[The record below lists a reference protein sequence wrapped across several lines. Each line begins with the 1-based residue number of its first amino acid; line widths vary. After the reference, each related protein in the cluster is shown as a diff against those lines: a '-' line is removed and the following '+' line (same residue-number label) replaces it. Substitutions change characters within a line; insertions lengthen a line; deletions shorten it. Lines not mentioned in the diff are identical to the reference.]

1 MPRYLALLVQ
11 PSVNPSICLKQM
23 VLRNAF
29 IEPELIEKTGLL
41 APLPCQR
48 RLQGRDPRNHRNHR
62 SAKFSSLSTASV
74 RSGNTGTSRA
84 EYGAIISAQAIRGPD
99 VRNRWLILAVLFLAR
114 TTMGFQFQSVAT
126 LSYSIVAQFNVTYTQ
141 LGLLISC
148 YLLPGI
154 VVAYPGGTLGKR
166 FGDKQIAIL
175 GLTLMV
181 VGGLVDGTSVNYA
194 TFFGGRLIAGIGAV
208 LLNVLL
214 LKMATDWF
222 LGREI
227 GTALALLVSS
237 WPVGIGIALIVLP
250 WIAITFSVPSAFLS
264 TAIAAAVV
272 LVLVGAIYRPPE
284 KAMPECGSSFRLLWR
299 EKGLVSLAGAVWA
312 LFNVGCII
320 VLSFTPSLLSA
331 QGISARGA
339 GIATSFASWT
349 LISTMVLGG
358 ILLDRI
364 GFATALMTTS
374 FAVLGL
380 SMMLLPSASSFAL
393 IAFIGAVAG
402 LPCGAM
408 LVLPTEVLRPQSRAP
423 GMGVFYTWYYVGMTL
438 LTPAAGLAR
447 DLSGNP
453 GAPLIFAG
461 SLEIAAIAVLGIFR
475 MLQHRWTP
483 ELALNAEK

>member
-1 MPRYLALLVQ
+1 
-11 PSVNPSICLKQM
+11 
-23 VLRNAF
+23 
-29 IEPELIEKTGLL
+29 
-41 APLPCQR
+41 
-48 RLQGRDPRNHRNHR
+48 
-62 SAKFSSLSTASV
+62 
-74 RSGNTGTSRA
+74 
-84 EYGAIISAQAIRGPD
+84 
-99 VRNRWLILAVLFLAR
+99 
-114 TTMGFQFQSVAT
+114 MGFQFQSVAT
-126 LSYSIVAQFNVTYTQ
+126 LSYSLVAQFGVTYTQ

-181 VGGLVDGTSVNYA
+181 VGGLLDGTSMNYA

-222 LGREI
+222 VGREI
-227 GTALALLVSS
+227 GTALALLVTS

-264 TAIAAAVV
+264 TAVAAAVV
-272 LVLVGAIYRPPE
+272 LVLVAAIYRPP
-284 KAMPECGSSFRLLWR
+284 AMAATVPEGGSSFRLSWR

-320 VLSFTPSLLSA
+320 VLSFTPSLLST
-331 QGISARGA
+331 QGITARDA
-339 GIATSFASWT
+339 GVATSFASWT

-358 ILLDRI
+358 VLLDRI
-364 GFATALMTTS
+364 GYATALMTTS

-380 SMMLLPSASSFAL
+380 SMMLLPSAPSFAL
-393 IAFIGAVAG
+393 IAFVGVVAG

-408 LVLPTEVLRPQSRAP
+408 LVLPTEVLRPQSRAA
-423 GMGVFYTWYYVGMTL
+423 GMGIFYTWYYLGMTL

-461 SLEIAAIAVLGIFR
+461 SLEITAIAVLGIFR
-475 MLQHRWTP
+475 MLQHRWTS
-483 ELALNAEK
+483 ELVLNAEK

>member
-1 MPRYLALLVQ
+1 
-11 PSVNPSICLKQM
+11 
-23 VLRNAF
+23 
-29 IEPELIEKTGLL
+29 
-41 APLPCQR
+41 
-48 RLQGRDPRNHRNHR
+48 
-62 SAKFSSLSTASV
+62 
-74 RSGNTGTSRA
+74 
-84 EYGAIISAQAIRGPD
+84 
-99 VRNRWLILAVLFLAR
+99 
-114 TTMGFQFQSVAT
+114 MGFQFQSVAT
-126 LSYSIVAQFNVTYTQ
+126 LSYSLVAQIDVTYAQ

-154 VVAYPGGTLGKR
+154 VVAYPGGRLGER
-166 FGDKQIAIL
+166 FGDKRIAIV

-181 VGGLVDGTSVNYA
+181 VGGLVDNTSVNYA
-194 TFFGGRLIAGIGAV
+194 TFVGGRLIAGTGAV

-227 GTALALLVSS
+227 GSALALLVSS
-237 WPVGIGIALIVLP
+237 WPIGIGIALIVLP
-250 WIAITFSVPSAFLS
+250 WIAITFSVQSAFLS
-264 TAIAAAVV
+264 TAVAAAVV
-272 LVLVGAIYRPPE
+272 WVLVAAIYRPPG
-284 KAMPECGSSFRLLWR
+284 KAAMLERGSSSRLSWR

-312 LFNVGCII
+312 LFNVGLII

-331 QGISARGA
+331 QGISARDA
-339 GIATSFASWT
+339 GIATSLASWT

-364 GFATALMTTS
+364 GYATILMTTS

-380 SMMLLPSASSFAL
+380 SMILLPSASSFAL
-393 IAFIGAVAG
+393 IAFVGAIAG
-402 LPCGAM
+402 LPCAAM
-408 LVLPTEVLRPQSRAP
+408 LVLPTEALRPQSRAP
-423 GMGVFYTWYYVGMTL
+423 GMGIFYTWYYVGMTL

-475 MLQHRWTP
+475 MSQNRFRV
-483 ELALNAEK
+483 

>member
-1 MPRYLALLVQ
+1 
-11 PSVNPSICLKQM
+11 
-23 VLRNAF
+23 
-29 IEPELIEKTGLL
+29 
-41 APLPCQR
+41 
-48 RLQGRDPRNHRNHR
+48 
-62 SAKFSSLSTASV
+62 
-74 RSGNTGTSRA
+74 
-84 EYGAIISAQAIRGPD
+84 
-99 VRNRWLILAVLFLAR
+99 
-114 TTMGFQFQSVAT
+114 MGFQFQSVAT
-126 LSYSIVAQFNVTYTQ
+126 LSYSLVAQFGVTYTQ

-166 FGDKQIAIL
+166 FGDKEIAIL

-181 VGGLVDGTSVNYA
+181 VGGLVDGTSINYA

-214 LKMATDWF
+214 VKMATDWF
-222 LGREI
+222 IGREI

-237 WPVGIGIALIVLP
+237 WPVGIGIGLIVLP

-264 TAIAAAVV
+264 TAVAAAVV
-272 LVLVGAIYRPPE
+272 LILVAAIYRPP
-284 KAMPECGSSFRLLWR
+284 AMVATVPEGGSSFRLSWR

-320 VLSFTPSLLSA
+320 VLSFTPSLLST
-331 QGISARGA
+331 QGITARDA
-339 GIATSFASWT
+339 GVATSFASWT

-358 ILLDRI
+358 VLLDRI
-364 GFATALMTTS
+364 GYATALMTTS

-380 SMMLLPSASSFAL
+380 SMMLLPSAPSFAL
-393 IAFIGAVAG
+393 IAFVGAVAG

-423 GMGVFYTWYYVGMTL
+423 GMGIFYTWYYVGMTL

-461 SLEIAAIAVLGIFR
+461 SLEIAAIAVLGFFR
-475 MLQHRWTP
+475 MLQHRSKS
-483 ELALNAEK
+483 ELVLNAEK

>member
-1 MPRYLALLVQ
+1 M
-11 PSVNPSICLKQM
+11 
-23 VLRNAF
+23 
-29 IEPELIEKTGLL
+29 
-41 APLPCQR
+41 
-48 RLQGRDPRNHRNHR
+48 
-62 SAKFSSLSTASV
+62 
-74 RSGNTGTSRA
+74 
-84 EYGAIISAQAIRGPD
+84 
-99 VRNRWLILAVLFLAR
+99 RNRWLILAVLFLAR

-126 LSYSIVAQFNVTYTQ
+126 LSYSLVAQFDATYTQ

-154 VVAYPGGTLGKR
+154 VVAYPGGSLGKR

-175 GLTLMV
+175 GLALMV
-181 VGGLVDGTSVNYA
+181 VGGLIDGTSLNYA
-194 TFFGGRLIAGIGAV
+194 TFFGGRLIAGTGAV

-237 WPVGIGIALIVLP
+237 WPIGIGIALIVLP
-250 WIAITFSVPSAFLS
+250 WIAITFSVLSAFLS
-264 TAIAAAVV
+264 TAAAAAAV
-272 LVLVGAIYRPPE
+272 LVLVAAIYRPPE
-284 KAMPECGSSFRLLWR
+284 KVAEPEGGPSSRLSWR

-331 QGISARGA
+331 QGVSVRDA

-349 LISTMVLGG
+349 LISTMILGG

-364 GFATALMTTS
+364 GHATALMTIS
-374 FAVLGL
+374 LAVLGL
-380 SMMLLPSASSFAL
+380 SMMLLPSASSLAL
-393 IAFIGAVAG
+393 LAFIGAIAG
-402 LPCGAM
+402 LPSAAM
-408 LVLPTEVLRPQSRAP
+408 LVLPTEVLRPRSRAP
-423 GMGVFYTWYYVGMTL
+423 GMGIFYTWYYVGMTL

-447 DLSGNP
+447 DLNANP

-461 SLEIAAIAVLGIFR
+461 LLELGAIAALGIFR
-475 MLQHRWTP
+475 IIQRRTP
-483 ELALNAEK
+483 ELSLKAES

>member
-1 MPRYLALLVQ
+1 
-11 PSVNPSICLKQM
+11 
-23 VLRNAF
+23 
-29 IEPELIEKTGLL
+29 
-41 APLPCQR
+41 
-48 RLQGRDPRNHRNHR
+48 
-62 SAKFSSLSTASV
+62 
-74 RSGNTGTSRA
+74 
-84 EYGAIISAQAIRGPD
+84 
-99 VRNRWLILAVLFLAR
+99 
-114 TTMGFQFQSVAT
+114 MGFQFQSVAT
-126 LSYSIVAQFNVTYTQ
+126 LSYSLVAQFGVTYTQ

-181 VGGLVDGTSVNYA
+181 VGGLLDGTSMNYA

-222 LGREI
+222 VGREI
-227 GTALALLVSS
+227 GTALALLVTS

-264 TAIAAAVV
+264 TAVAAAVV
-272 LVLVGAIYRPPE
+272 LVLVAAIYRPP
-284 KAMPECGSSFRLLWR
+284 AMAATVPEGGSSFRLSWR

-320 VLSFTPSLLSA
+320 VLSFTPSLLST
-331 QGISARGA
+331 QGITAREA
-339 GIATSFASWT
+339 GVATSFASWT

-358 ILLDRI
+358 VLLDRI
-364 GFATALMTTS
+364 GYATALMTTS

-380 SMMLLPSASSFAL
+380 SMMLLPSAPSFAL
-393 IAFIGAVAG
+393 IAFVGVVAG

-408 LVLPTEVLRPQSRAP
+408 LVLPTEVLRPQSRAA
-423 GMGVFYTWYYVGMTL
+423 GMGIFYTWYYLGMTL

-461 SLEIAAIAVLGIFR
+461 SLGITTIAVLGIFR
-475 MLQHRWTP
+475 MLQHRWKS
-483 ELALNAEK
+483 ELVLNAEK

>member
-1 MPRYLALLVQ
+1 
-11 PSVNPSICLKQM
+11 
-23 VLRNAF
+23 
-29 IEPELIEKTGLL
+29 
-41 APLPCQR
+41 
-48 RLQGRDPRNHRNHR
+48 
-62 SAKFSSLSTASV
+62 
-74 RSGNTGTSRA
+74 
-84 EYGAIISAQAIRGPD
+84 
-99 VRNRWLILAVLFLAR
+99 
-114 TTMGFQFQSVAT
+114 MGFQFQSVAT
-126 LSYSIVAQFNVTYTQ
+126 LSESLVAQFGVTYTE

-154 VVAYPGGTLGKR
+154 VVAYPGGALGKR

-181 VGGLVDGTSVNYA
+181 VGGLIDGTSINYA

-222 LGREI
+222 VGREI

-237 WPVGIGIALIVLP
+237 WPVGIGVALSVLP
-250 WIAITFSVPSAFLS
+250 WVAITFSVPSAFLS
-264 TAIAAAVV
+264 TTVAAAVV
-272 LVLVGAIYRPPE
+272 LVLVAAIYRPPE
-284 KAMPECGSSFRLLWR
+284 KAAMPNGGSSFRLSWQ
-299 EKGLVSLAGAVWA
+299 EKGMVSLAGAVWA

-331 QGISARGA
+331 QGISPRDA

-364 GFATALMTTS
+364 GYATALMTTS

-402 LPCGAM
+402 LPCAAM
-408 LVLPTEVLRPQSRAP
+408 LVLPSEVLRPQSRAP
-423 GMGVFYTWYYVGMTL
+423 GMGVFYTWYYLGMTL

-475 MLQHRWTP
+475 MLQRRLTP

>member
-1 MPRYLALLVQ
+1 
-11 PSVNPSICLKQM
+11 
-23 VLRNAF
+23 
-29 IEPELIEKTGLL
+29 
-41 APLPCQR
+41 
-48 RLQGRDPRNHRNHR
+48 
-62 SAKFSSLSTASV
+62 
-74 RSGNTGTSRA
+74 
-84 EYGAIISAQAIRGPD
+84 
-99 VRNRWLILAVLFLAR
+99 
-114 TTMGFQFQSVAT
+114 MGFQFQSVAT
-126 LSYSIVAQFNVTYTQ
+126 LSHSLVAQFGVTYTE

-154 VVAYPGGTLGKR
+154 VVAYPGGMLGKR
-166 FGDKQIAIL
+166 FGDKQISIL
-175 GLTLMV
+175 GLTLMII
-181 VGGLVDGTSVNYA
+181 GGLVDATTSNYA
-194 TFFGGRLIAGIGAV
+194 TFFGGRLIAGTGAV
-208 LLNVLL
+208 LLNVILI
-214 LKMATDWF
+214 KMATDWF

-237 WPVGIGIALIVLP
+237 WPIGIGIALIVLP

-264 TAIAAAVV
+264 AAVAATVV
-272 LVLVGAIYRPPE
+272 LVLVAAIYRAPAIA
-284 KAMPECGSSFRLLWR
+284 AMVSEGGSSFRLSWR

-320 VLSFTPSLLSA
+320 VLSFTPSLLTA
-331 QGISARGA
+331 QGVSARDA
-339 GIATSFASWT
+339 GVATSFASWT

-364 GFATALMTTS
+364 GYATALMTTS

-408 LVLPTEVLRPQSRAP
+408 LVLPTEVLRPQSRAQ
-423 GMGVFYTWYYVGMTL
+423 GMGIFYTWYYVGMAL

-461 SLEIAAIAVLGIFR
+461 LLETAAIAVLGIFR
-475 MLQHRWTP
+475 VAQHRSTP

>member
-1 MPRYLALLVQ
+1 
-11 PSVNPSICLKQM
+11 
-23 VLRNAF
+23 
-29 IEPELIEKTGLL
+29 
-41 APLPCQR
+41 
-48 RLQGRDPRNHRNHR
+48 
-62 SAKFSSLSTASV
+62 
-74 RSGNTGTSRA
+74 
-84 EYGAIISAQAIRGPD
+84 
-99 VRNRWLILAVLFLAR
+99 
-114 TTMGFQFQSVAT
+114 MGFQFQSVAT
-126 LSYSIVAQFNVTYTQ
+126 LSYSLVAQFSVTYTE

-166 FGDKQIAIL
+166 FGDKQMAIL

-181 VGGLVDGTSVNYA
+181 VGGLVDGTSMNYA
-194 TFFGGRLIAGIGAV
+194 AFLGGRLIAGIGAV

-264 TAIAAAVV
+264 TAVAAAVV
-272 LVLVGAIYRPPE
+272 LVLFAAIYRPPE
-284 KAMPECGSSFRLLWR
+284 KAAMPEGGSSFRLSWR

-312 LFNVGCII
+312 FFNVGCII

-331 QGISARGA
+331 QGISAREA

-349 LISTMVLGG
+349 LIGTMVLGG

-364 GFATALMTTS
+364 GYATALMTTS

-380 SMMLLPSASSFAL
+380 SMMLLPSAPSFAL

-483 ELALNAEK
+483 EFALNAEK

>member
-1 MPRYLALLVQ
+1 
-11 PSVNPSICLKQM
+11 
-23 VLRNAF
+23 
-29 IEPELIEKTGLL
+29 
-41 APLPCQR
+41 
-48 RLQGRDPRNHRNHR
+48 
-62 SAKFSSLSTASV
+62 
-74 RSGNTGTSRA
+74 
-84 EYGAIISAQAIRGPD
+84 
-99 VRNRWLILAVLFLAR
+99 
-114 TTMGFQFQSVAT
+114 MGFQFQSVAT
-126 LSYSIVAQFNVTYTQ
+126 LSYSLVAQFGVTYTQ

-181 VGGLVDGTSVNYA
+181 VGGLLDGTSMNYA

-222 LGREI
+222 VGREI
-227 GTALALLVSS
+227 GTALALLVTS

-264 TAIAAAVV
+264 TAVAAAVV
-272 LVLVGAIYRPPE
+272 LVLVAAIYRPP
-284 KAMPECGSSFRLLWR
+284 AMAATVPEGGSSFRLSWR

-320 VLSFTPSLLSA
+320 VLSFTPSLLST
-331 QGISARGA
+331 QGITAREA
-339 GIATSFASWT
+339 GVATSFASWT

-358 ILLDRI
+358 VLLDRI
-364 GFATALMTTS
+364 GYATALMTTS

-380 SMMLLPSASSFAL
+380 SMMLLPSAPSFAL
-393 IAFIGAVAG
+393 IAFVGVVAG

-408 LVLPTEVLRPQSRAP
+408 LVLPTEVLRPQSRAA
-423 GMGVFYTWYYVGMTL
+423 GMGIFYTWYYLGMTL

-461 SLEIAAIAVLGIFR
+461 SLEITAIAVLGIFR
-475 MLQHRWTP
+475 MLQHRWKS
-483 ELALNAEK
+483 ELVLNAEK

>member
-1 MPRYLALLVQ
+1 M
-11 PSVNPSICLKQM
+11 
-23 VLRNAF
+23 
-29 IEPELIEKTGLL
+29 
-41 APLPCQR
+41 
-48 RLQGRDPRNHRNHR
+48 
-62 SAKFSSLSTASV
+62 
-74 RSGNTGTSRA
+74 
-84 EYGAIISAQAIRGPD
+84 
-99 VRNRWLILAVLFLAR
+99 RNRWLILAVLFLAR

-126 LSYSIVAQFNVTYTQ
+126 LSYSLVAQFDATYTQ

-154 VVAYPGGTLGKR
+154 VVAYPGGSLGKR

-181 VGGLVDGTSVNYA
+181 VGGLIDGTSLNYA
-194 TFFGGRLIAGIGAV
+194 TFFGGRLIAGTGAV

-237 WPVGIGIALIVLP
+237 WPIGIGIALIVLP
-250 WIAITFSVPSAFLS
+250 WIAITFSVLSAFLS
-264 TAIAAAVV
+264 TAAAAAAV
-272 LVLVGAIYRPPE
+272 LVLVAAIYRPPE
-284 KAMPECGSSFRLLWR
+284 KVAEPEGGPSSRLSWR

-331 QGISARGA
+331 QGVSVRDA
-339 GIATSFASWT
+339 GIATSLASWT
-349 LISTMVLGG
+349 LISTMILGG

-364 GFATALMTTS
+364 GHATALMTIS
-374 FAVLGL
+374 LAVLGL
-380 SMMLLPSASSFAL
+380 SMMLLPSASSLAL
-393 IAFIGAVAG
+393 LAFIGAIAG
-402 LPCGAM
+402 LPCAAM
-408 LVLPTEVLRPQSRAP
+408 LVLPTEVLRPRSRAP
-423 GMGVFYTWYYVGMTL
+423 GMGIFYTWYYVGMTL

-447 DLSGNP
+447 DLSANP

-461 SLEIAAIAVLGIFR
+461 LLELGAIAALGIFR
-475 MLQHRWTP
+475 IIQRWTP
-483 ELALNAEK
+483 ELSLKAES

>member
-1 MPRYLALLVQ
+1 M
-11 PSVNPSICLKQM
+11 
-23 VLRNAF
+23 
-29 IEPELIEKTGLL
+29 
-41 APLPCQR
+41 
-48 RLQGRDPRNHRNHR
+48 
-62 SAKFSSLSTASV
+62 
-74 RSGNTGTSRA
+74 
-84 EYGAIISAQAIRGPD
+84 
-99 VRNRWLILAVLFLAR
+99 RNRWLILAVLFLAR
-114 TTMGFQFQSVAT
+114 STMGFQFQSVAT
-126 LSYSIVAQFNVTYTQ
+126 LSYSLVAQYGVRYAQ

-154 VVAYPGGTLGKR
+154 VVAYPGGRLGKR

-181 VGGLVDGTSVNYA
+181 VGGLLDSSSLNYA
-194 TFFGGRLIAGIGAV
+194 TFLGGRLIAGTGAV

-227 GTALALLVSS
+227 GAALALLVSS
-237 WPVGIGIALIVLP
+237 WPVGIGIALIFLP
-250 WIAITFSVPSAFLS
+250 WIAITFSLPSAFLS
-264 TAIAAAVV
+264 TAVAAAAV
-272 LVLVGAIYRPPE
+272 LVLVAAIYRPPE
-284 KAMPECGSSFRLLWR
+284 NAAMPEGGSSFRLSWR
-299 EKGLVSLAGAVWA
+299 EKVLVSLAGAVWA
-312 LFNVGCII
+312 LFNVGLII

-331 QGISARGA
+331 QGISARDA
-339 GIATSFASWT
+339 GIATSLASWT

-364 GFATALMTTS
+364 GHATALMTTS

-380 SMMLLPSASSFAL
+380 SIILVPSASSFAL
-393 IAFIGAVAG
+393 IAFIGAIAG
-402 LPCGAM
+402 LPCAAM

-423 GMGVFYTWYYVGMTL
+423 GMGIFYTWYYVGMTL

-447 DLSGNP
+447 DLTGNP

-475 MLQHRWTP
+475 MLQNSFRIS
-483 ELALNAEK
+483 ELFLTAEK

>member
-1 MPRYLALLVQ
+1 M
-11 PSVNPSICLKQM
+11 
-23 VLRNAF
+23 
-29 IEPELIEKTGLL
+29 
-41 APLPCQR
+41 
-48 RLQGRDPRNHRNHR
+48 
-62 SAKFSSLSTASV
+62 
-74 RSGNTGTSRA
+74 
-84 EYGAIISAQAIRGPD
+84 
-99 VRNRWLILAVLFLAR
+99 RNRWLILAVLFLAR

-126 LSYSIVAQFNVTYTQ
+126 LSYSLVAQFDATYTH

-154 VVAYPGGTLGKR
+154 VVAYPGGSLGKR

-181 VGGLVDGTSVNYA
+181 VGGLIDGTSLNYA
-194 TFFGGRLIAGIGAV
+194 TFFGGRLIAGTGAV

-237 WPVGIGIALIVLP
+237 WPIGIGIALIVLP
-250 WIAITFSVPSAFLS
+250 WIAITFSVLSAFLS
-264 TAIAAAVV
+264 TAAAAAAV
-272 LVLVGAIYRPPE
+272 LVLVAAIYRPPE
-284 KAMPECGSSFRLLWR
+284 KVAEPEGGPSSRLSWR

-331 QGISARGA
+331 QGVSVRDA
-339 GIATSFASWT
+339 GIATSLASWT
-349 LISTMVLGG
+349 LISTMILGG

-364 GFATALMTTS
+364 GHATALMTIS
-374 FAVLGL
+374 LAVLGL
-380 SMMLLPSASSFAL
+380 SMMLLPSASSLAL
-393 IAFIGAVAG
+393 LAFIGAIAG
-402 LPCGAM
+402 LPCAAM
-408 LVLPTEVLRPQSRAP
+408 LVLPTEVPRPRSRAP
-423 GMGVFYTWYYVGMTL
+423 GMGIFYTWYYVGMTL

-447 DLSGNP
+447 DLSANP

-461 SLEIAAIAVLGIFR
+461 LLELGAIAALGIFR
-475 MLQHRWTP
+475 IIQRWTP
-483 ELALNAEK
+483 ELSLKAES

>member
-1 MPRYLALLVQ
+1 M
-11 PSVNPSICLKQM
+11 
-23 VLRNAF
+23 
-29 IEPELIEKTGLL
+29 
-41 APLPCQR
+41 
-48 RLQGRDPRNHRNHR
+48 
-62 SAKFSSLSTASV
+62 
-74 RSGNTGTSRA
+74 
-84 EYGAIISAQAIRGPD
+84 
-99 VRNRWLILAVLFLAR
+99 RNRWLILAVLFLAR

-126 LSYSIVAQFNVTYTQ
+126 LSYSLVAQFDATYTQ

-154 VVAYPGGTLGKR
+154 VVAYPGGSLGKR

-181 VGGLVDGTSVNYA
+181 VGGLIDGTSLNYA
-194 TFFGGRLIAGIGAV
+194 TFFGGRLIAGTGAV

-237 WPVGIGIALIVLP
+237 WPIGIGIALIVLP
-250 WIAITFSVPSAFLS
+250 WIAITFSVLSAFLS
-264 TAIAAAVV
+264 TAAAAAAV
-272 LVLVGAIYRPPE
+272 LVLVAAIYRPPE
-284 KAMPECGSSFRLLWR
+284 KVAEPEGGPSSRLSWR

-331 QGISARGA
+331 QGVSVRDA
-339 GIATSFASWT
+339 GIATSLASWT
-349 LISTMVLGG
+349 LISTMILGG

-364 GFATALMTTS
+364 GHATALMTIS
-374 FAVLGL
+374 LAVLGL
-380 SMMLLPSASSFAL
+380 SMMLLPSASSLAL
-393 IAFIGAVAG
+393 LAFIGAIAG
-402 LPCGAM
+402 LPCAAM
-408 LVLPTEVLRPQSRAP
+408 LVLPTEVLRPRSRAP
-423 GMGVFYTWYYVGMTL
+423 GMGIFYTWYYVGMTL

-447 DLSGNP
+447 DLSANP

-461 SLEIAAIAVLGIFR
+461 LLELGAIAALGIFR
-475 MLQHRWTP
+475 IIQRRTP
-483 ELALNAEK
+483 ELSLKAES

>member
-1 MPRYLALLVQ
+1 
-11 PSVNPSICLKQM
+11 
-23 VLRNAF
+23 
-29 IEPELIEKTGLL
+29 
-41 APLPCQR
+41 
-48 RLQGRDPRNHRNHR
+48 
-62 SAKFSSLSTASV
+62 
-74 RSGNTGTSRA
+74 
-84 EYGAIISAQAIRGPD
+84 
-99 VRNRWLILAVLFLAR
+99 
-114 TTMGFQFQSVAT
+114 MGFQFQSLAT
-126 LSYSIVAQFNVTYTQ
+126 LSYSLVAQFGVTYTQ

-181 VGGLVDGTSVNYA
+181 VGGLLDGTSMNYA

-222 LGREI
+222 VGREI
-227 GTALALLVSS
+227 GTALALLVTS

-264 TAIAAAVV
+264 TAVAAAVV
-272 LVLVGAIYRPPE
+272 LVLVAAIYRPP
-284 KAMPECGSSFRLLWR
+284 AMAATCPKGDRFRLSWR

-320 VLSFTPSLLSA
+320 VLSFTSSLLST
-331 QGISARGA
+331 QGITAREA
-339 GIATSFASWT
+339 GVATSFASWT

-358 ILLDRI
+358 VLLDRI
-364 GFATALMTTS
+364 GYATALVTTS

-380 SMMLLPSASSFAL
+380 SMMLLPSAPSFAL
-393 IAFIGAVAG
+393 IAFVGVVAG

-408 LVLPTEVLRPQSRAP
+408 LVLPTEVLRPQSRAA
-423 GMGVFYTWYYVGMTL
+423 GMGIFYTWYYLGMTL

-461 SLEIAAIAVLGIFR
+461 SLEITAIAVLGIFR
-475 MLQHRWTP
+475 MLQHRWKS
-483 ELALNAEK
+483 ELVLNAEK

>member
-1 MPRYLALLVQ
+1 LEKEDKEKVRP
-11 PSVNPSICLKQM
+11 KQCD
-23 VLRNAF
+23 
-29 IEPELIEKTGLL
+29 EDKYT
-41 APLPCQR
+41 
-48 RLQGRDPRNHRNHR
+48 
-62 SAKFSSLSTASV
+62 
-74 RSGNTGTSRA
+74 
-84 EYGAIISAQAIRGPD
+84 YGKDCGSIISAQAIREAD
-99 VRNRWLILAVLFLAR
+99 VRNRWLNLAVLFLAR

-126 LSYSIVAQFNVTYTQ
+126 LSYSLVAQFDVTYAQ

-154 VVAYPGGTLGKR
+154 VVAYPSGRLGKR
-166 FGDKQIAIL
+166 FGEKQIAIL

-181 VGGLVDGTSVNYA
+181 VGGLVDGISINYA
-194 TFFGGRLIAGIGAV
+194 AFFGGRLIAGIGAV

-227 GTALALLVSS
+227 GTALALLATS

-250 WIAITFSVPSAFLS
+250 WIAITYSVPSAFLS
-264 TAIAAAVV
+264 TAVAAAVV
-272 LVLVGAIYRPPE
+272 LVLVAAIYRPPE
-284 KAMPECGSSFRLLWR
+284 NAAMPEAGSNFSVSWR

-312 LFNVGCII
+312 LFNFGCII

-331 QGISARGA
+331 QGISARDA
-339 GIATSFASWT
+339 GIATSLASWM

-358 ILLDRI
+358 VLLDRI
-364 GFATALMTTS
+364 GYATALVTTS
-374 FAVLGL
+374 LAVLGL
-380 SMMLLPSASSFAL
+380 SMMLLPSAPSFAL
-393 IAFIGAVAG
+393 IAFVGAVAG

-408 LVLPTEVLRPQSRAP
+408 LVLPTEVLHPQSRAP
-423 GMGVFYTWYYVGMTL
+423 GMGIFYTWYYVGMTL

-461 SLEIAAIAVLGIFR
+461 SLEIAAIAVLVIFR
-475 MLQHRWTP
+475 MLQHRWTS
-483 ELALNAEK
+483 ELVLNAEK

>member
-1 MPRYLALLVQ
+1 
-11 PSVNPSICLKQM
+11 
-23 VLRNAF
+23 
-29 IEPELIEKTGLL
+29 
-41 APLPCQR
+41 
-48 RLQGRDPRNHRNHR
+48 
-62 SAKFSSLSTASV
+62 
-74 RSGNTGTSRA
+74 
-84 EYGAIISAQAIRGPD
+84 
-99 VRNRWLILAVLFLAR
+99 
-114 TTMGFQFQSVAT
+114 MGFQFQSVAT
-126 LSYSIVAQFNVTYTQ
+126 LSYSLVPQFGVTYAQF
-141 LGLLISC
+141 GLLISC

-181 VGGLVDGTSVNYA
+181 VGGLVDGTTMNYA
-194 TFFGGRLIAGIGAV
+194 AFFGGRSIAGIGAV

-227 GTALALLVSS
+227 GTALALLATS

-250 WIAITFSVPSAFLS
+250 WIAITYSVPSAFLI
-264 TAIAAAVV
+264 TAVAAAVV
-272 LVLVGAIYRPPE
+272 LVLVAAIYRPPE
-284 KAMPECGSSFRLLWR
+284 NVVVPEGGSSFRLSWS

-331 QGISARGA
+331 QGISARDA
-339 GIATSFASWT
+339 GIATSFASWM
-349 LISTMVLGG
+349 LVSTMVLGG
-358 ILLDRI
+358 VLLDRI
-364 GFATALMTTS
+364 GYATALMTTS
-374 FAVLGL
+374 LAVLGL

-402 LPCGAM
+402 LPCAAM

-438 LTPAAGLAR
+438 LTPVAGLAR

-461 SLEIAAIAVLGIFR
+461 SLEIAAIAVLVIFR
-475 MLQHRWTP
+475 TLQHRWTS
-483 ELALNAEK
+483 ELVLNAEK

>member
-1 MPRYLALLVQ
+1 
-11 PSVNPSICLKQM
+11 
-23 VLRNAF
+23 
-29 IEPELIEKTGLL
+29 
-41 APLPCQR
+41 
-48 RLQGRDPRNHRNHR
+48 
-62 SAKFSSLSTASV
+62 
-74 RSGNTGTSRA
+74 
-84 EYGAIISAQAIRGPD
+84 
-99 VRNRWLILAVLFLAR
+99 
-114 TTMGFQFQSVAT
+114 MGFQFQSVAT
-126 LSYSIVAQFNVTYTQ
+126 LSYSLVAQFGVTYTQ

-181 VGGLVDGTSVNYA
+181 VGGLVDGTSMNYA

-222 LGREI
+222 VGREI
-227 GTALALLVSS
+227 GTALALLVTS

-264 TAIAAAVV
+264 TAVAAAVV
-272 LVLVGAIYRPPE
+272 LVLVAAIYRPP
-284 KAMPECGSSFRLLWR
+284 AMAATVPEGGSSFRLLWR

-320 VLSFTPSLLSA
+320 VLSFTPSLLST
-331 QGISARGA
+331 QGITAREA
-339 GIATSFASWT
+339 GVATSFASWT

-358 ILLDRI
+358 VLLDRI
-364 GFATALMTTS
+364 GYATALMTTS

-380 SMMLLPSASSFAL
+380 SMMLLPSAPSFAL
-393 IAFIGAVAG
+393 IAFVGAVAG

-408 LVLPTEVLRPQSRAP
+408 LVLPTEVLRPQSRAA
-423 GMGVFYTWYYVGMTL
+423 GMGIFYTWYYLGMTL

-461 SLEIAAIAVLGIFR
+461 SLEIAAIAVLSIFR
-475 MLQHRWTP
+475 MLQHRWKS
-483 ELALNAEK
+483 ELVLNAEK